1 MQEKKLV
8 LCNKLGL
15 HARASMKLTDLAM
28 AFGSYIEICYRGRWV
43 DAKSIM
49 EVMVLGASY
58 EQEVSIRAKGDD
70 EEAAIHAIANLIH
83 SRFGESE

>member
-1 MQEKKLV
+1 MIEKKLV

-15 HARASMKLTDLAM
+15 HARAAMKLTDLAM
-28 AFGSYIEICYRGRWV
+28 AFGSNLQICYNQRCV

-58 EQEVSIRAKGDD
+58 EQEVILKADGDD
-70 EEAAIHAIANLIH
+70 EQRAMEAMIELINN
-83 SRFGESE
+83 RFGESE